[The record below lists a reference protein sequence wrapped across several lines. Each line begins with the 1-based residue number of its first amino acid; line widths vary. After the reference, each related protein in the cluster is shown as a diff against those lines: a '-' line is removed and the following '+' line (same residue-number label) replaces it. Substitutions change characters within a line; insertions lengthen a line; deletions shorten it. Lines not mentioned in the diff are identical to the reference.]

1 MNVAMHAE
9 WILPPEMK
17 FFGNFTKLFPT
28 LQLVR
33 STVQLSFLPLLA
45 VCDLVKK
52 TSESR
57 SAHVK
62 LLQTFLLDGQG

>member
-1 MNVAMHAE
+1 MKVVMHTE
-9 WILPPEMK
+9 WNPPPEMK

-57 SAHVK
+57 SDPVR
-62 LLQTFLLDGQG
+62 LPLTYFT